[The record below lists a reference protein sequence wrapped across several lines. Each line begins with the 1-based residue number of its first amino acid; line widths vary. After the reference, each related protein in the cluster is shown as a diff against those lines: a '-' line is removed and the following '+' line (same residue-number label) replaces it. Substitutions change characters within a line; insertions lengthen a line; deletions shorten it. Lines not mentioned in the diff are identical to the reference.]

1 MDKFPM
7 NSLIDFIATFFKKLL
22 DAFKAL
28 SDWADKKYLEDEE
41 TTAA

>member
-7 NSLIDFIATFFKKLL
+7 NSLIDFIAAFFKKIL
-22 DAFKAL
+22 DAFKGL
-28 SDWADKKYLEDEE
+28 SDWADKFLGEEE

>member
-7 NSLIDFIATFFKKLL
+7 DALIEFIATFFKMML
-22 DAFKAL
+22 DAFKGL
-28 SDWADKKYLEDEE
+28 SDWADEFLGEEE

>member
-7 NSLIDFIATFFKKLL
+7 DALIEFIASFIKKML
-22 DAFKAL
+22 DAFKGL
-28 SDWADKKYLEDEE
+28 SDWADKYLGEEE